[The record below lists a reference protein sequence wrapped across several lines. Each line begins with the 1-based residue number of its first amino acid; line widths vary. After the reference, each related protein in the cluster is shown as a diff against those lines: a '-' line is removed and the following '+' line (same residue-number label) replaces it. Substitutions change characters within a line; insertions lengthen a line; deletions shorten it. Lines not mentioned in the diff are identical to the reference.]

1 MNSAI
6 WFLDPQNN
14 SPNTK
19 IISYDVPTK
28 TENIMMGYPGEIK
41 VLEIH
46 IKLSDSCLNVFSP
59 LKTLF
64 RCFSVCTVLRLFV
77 QYRSWF
83 DYTETELDLE
93 PVWFTRFTL
102 LSSKFHWNRIQAAV
116 TIQAFVTCWD
126 TSHWRDKLI
135 TRRTSKHHPGKHF
148 FLSTSN
154 DLTTN
159 A

>member
-1 MNSAI
+1 MHA
-6 WFLDPQNN
+6 
-14 SPNTK
+14 K
-19 IISYDVPTK
+19 IIVNVGCFFIAAQIAQLVSIALAWQLSNLGKYAN
-28 TENIMMGYPGEIK
+28 ESLNIS
-41 VLEIH
+41 
-46 IKLSDSCLNVFSP
+46 LSVCLKEEVFSK
-59 LKTLF
+59 KTKHDRHW
-64 RCFSVCTVLRLFV
+64 RCVWRCVCWVL
-77 QYRSWF
+77 F

-116 TIQAFVTCWD
+116 TIQAFITCWD

-135 TRRTSKHHPGKHF
+135 TRRTSKHRPGKHF